1 MNIIGRL
8 TGNAVAATLK
18 DERQVVNFSIAVN
31 DSYKNKAGVWVKLTE
46 YIDCSFWQSPKVV
59 PVLTQGTLV
68 ELTGWASARA
78 WAGQDGEPKARI
90 NFHTSQFKILKRGSK
105 KEELDTATVHDN
117 HSAQGGSPENDDL
130 PF

>member
-8 TGNAVAATLK
+8 TADAKASILK
-18 DERQVVNFSIAVN
+18 DERSVVNFSIAVN
-31 DSYKNKAGVWVKLTE
+31 DSYKNKQGEWIKLTE
-46 YIDCSFWQSPKVV
+46 YVDCSFWQSLKVL

-78 WAGQDGEPKARI
+78 WTSQSGEPKARI
-90 NFHTSQFKILKRGSK
+90 NFHTSQFKVLKRGAK
-105 KEELDTATVHDN
+105 KEQETETPQN
-117 HSAQGGSPENDDL
+117 SYTTNGSNPENEDL

>member
-8 TGNAVAATLK
+8 TADAKASILK
-18 DERQVVNFSIAVN
+18 DERSVVNFSIAVN
-31 DSYKNKAGVWVKLTE
+31 DSYKNKQGEWIKLTE
-46 YIDCSFWQSPKVV
+46 YVDCSFWQSPKVV

-78 WAGQDGEPKARI
+78 WKDQSGEPKARI
-90 NFHTSQFKILKRGSK
+90 NFHTSQFKVLKRGGK
-105 KEELDTATVHDN
+105 KSDETFSPQGSD
-117 HSAQGGSPENDDL
+117 SMGGSNPEHDDL